1 MFTRKKKSKKKKIA
15 LSIVGIILSIIFA
28 VLIYTYLL
36 ISKINNV
43 ELNKNNL
50 GISKDVENLN
60 TEIKNI
66 ALFGVDSEKNS
77 SRADIIII
85 LTVDELHGKTKLTS
99 IMKDSYVNIPDKG
112 MDKINKAY
120 EYGGAE
126 LAIKTINEN
135 FGLNIKDFLTI
146 DFKGFQAIIDGLGGV
161 QIKIL
166 EEEFKYINGLSSG
179 GVKNLTGAQ
188 AFDYLKIKNT
198 ENAENEDL
206 QRNQRERKT
215 IEALYEVYK
224 YTPITKY
231 PKIVRDFLPYVTT
244 NISVREMITIGKT
257 ISSTVN
263 KGVKQDEFPRTS
275 EVEKVEKN
283 NSTYLI
289 YDLEKAKQEMR
300 ESIFENK

>member
-146 DFKGFQAIIDGLGGV
+146 DFKGLQAIIDGLGGV

-166 EEEFKYINGLSSG
+166 EEEFKYINGLSSS

-198 ENAENEDL
+198 ENEDL
-206 QRNQRERKT
+206 ERNKRERKT

-275 EVEKVEKN
+275 EMEKVEKN

-300 ESIFENK
+300 KSIFENK